1 MNKLYVIKIGKMYVQ
16 ELYTNSKC
24 ILTDFIEGLEFTVDK
39 YKSYYK
45 RNENEI
51 NIIVDKLMKILQF
64 YNLKDLIE
72 IEEVE
77 DEERE

>member
-16 ELYTNSKC
+16 ELY
-24 ILTDFIEGLEFTVDK
+24 IQEDAIDTDFITGIDFTVDK
-39 YKSYYK
+39 SGAYYK
-45 RNENEI
+45 LNENDA
-51 NIIVDKLMKILQF
+51 NIIVDKLMKIFKF
-64 YNLKDLIE
+64 YNLSDLIE

>member
-16 ELYTNSKC
+16 ELYTNSEC
-24 ILTDFIEGLEFTVDK
+24 ILTDFIEGLKFTVDK
-39 YKSYYK
+39 YKAYYK

-51 NIIVDKLMKILQF
+51 NIIADKLMKILRF

>member
-16 ELYTNSKC
+16 D
-24 ILTDFIEGLEFTVDK
+24 ITVDEDNISTEFISEIDFVPDK
-39 YKSYYK
+39 EEAYYK
-45 RNENEI
+45 VNEYEANV
-51 NIIVDKLMKILQF
+51 IIDKLERLLNIYME
-64 YNLKDLIE
+64 DLFE